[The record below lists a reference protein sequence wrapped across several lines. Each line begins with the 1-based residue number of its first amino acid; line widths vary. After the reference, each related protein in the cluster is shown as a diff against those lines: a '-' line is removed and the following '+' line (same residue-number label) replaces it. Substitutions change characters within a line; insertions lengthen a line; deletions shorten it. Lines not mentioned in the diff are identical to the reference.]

1 MKFKSFSAH
10 ILALLGLSE
19 WSKVEDKNS
28 ITVEEVAK
36 LKNYGFT
43 EKFLTDFKASLENDF
58 QDESEEPKT
67 TAFLRGL
74 LGDTAA
80 RLTQAQEQLEA
91 LQTQQRDENRNN
103 TALIAKKDAEITK
116 LSGIIAQLSAAAEDD
131 PGKGKQHNAQADGR
145 LAG

>member
-58 QDESEEPKT
+58 QDEAEDGNQGEETEEPKT

-103 TALIAKKDAEITK
+103 TAL
-116 LSGIIAQLSAAAEDD
+116 
-131 PGKGKQHNAQADGR
+131 PGK
-145 LAG
+145 